1 MSTIKTKLR
10 LATGDTI
17 TITIK
22 DTTSIMIE
30 DE

>member
-17 TITIK
+17 TIK